1 MHSDKN
7 ESWQCGQPA
16 CSADAGCRIRHIM
29 NITIKDLLDA
39 GVHFGHQLRRFNP
52 KSKKFVFDNRHG
64 ISVIDLEKT
73 FARLEA
79 AAKFVEETVAGG
91 QDVLLVGTKRQ
102 AKDLIKEAA
111 ISCNMPYATSR
122 WLGGTLTNFV
132 TVRRSI
138 EKYKQYM
145 QWEGDGT
152 LEKMHNKESSA
163 IRREMSRMNR
173 NFEGIV
179 ELEKMPGALFVVD
192 TRTEDIAVAEANRLK
207 IPVVALV
214 DTNSDPSLLQYPI
227 PGNDDSLKSIRVIV
241 EVIMDAIQ
249 AGLAQRAQPDA
260 FQTRTVKPVIDAP
273 AVEDQVPVTA
283 LRSEDEDGDA
293 VPESFSTDDDD
304 KK

>member
-1 MHSDKN
+1 MKAGGAASQFVPRKR
-7 ESWQCGQPA
+7 
-16 CSADAGCRIRHIM
+16 DAAQNNM

-52 KSKKFVFDNRHG
+52 KSKKFVFANRHG

-73 FARLEA
+73 YARLEA

-91 QDVLLVGTKRQ
+91 KDVLLVGTKRQ
-102 AKDLIKEAA
+102 ARDLIKEAA
-111 ISCNMPYATSR
+111 ISCNMPYATTR

-138 EKYKQYM
+138 EKYKQYLK
-145 QWEGDGT
+145 WEGDGT
-152 LEKMHNKESSA
+152 LDKMHNKESAA

-179 ELEKMPGALFVVD
+179 DLEGMPGALFVVD
-192 TRTEDIAVAEANRLK
+192 TKMEDIAVAEANRLK

-214 DTNSDPSLLQYPI
+214 DTNSDPSLLEYPI
-227 PGNDDSLKSIRVIV
+227 PGNDDSLRTIPGS
-241 EVIMDAIQ
+241 EWDPLE
-249 AGLAQRAQPDA
+249 AGLAQRAQPEA
-260 FQTRTVKPVIDAP
+260 IQTRTVRPVIEAP

-283 LRSEDEDGDA
+283 IRADDDDND
-293 VPESFSTDDDD
+293 VIPESFSTDDDD
-304 KK
+304 

>member
-1 MHSDKN
+1 VKAGSAA
-7 ESWQCGQPA
+7 GQLVPRER
-16 CSADAGCRIRHIM
+16 DAAQDIM

-73 FARLEA
+73 YARLEI
-79 AAKFVEETVAGG
+79 AAKFIEETVAGG
-91 QDVLLVGTKRQ
+91 KEVLLVGTKRQ

-111 ISCNMPYATSR
+111 IGCNMPYATSR
-122 WLGGTLTNFV
+122 WLGGTMTNFV

-138 EKYKQYM
+138 EKYKQYL

-179 ELEKMPGALFVVD
+179 DLEKMPGALFVVD
-192 TRTEDIAVAEANRLK
+192 TKTEDIAVAEANRLK

-214 DTNSDPSLLQYPI
+214 DTNSDPSKLEYPI

-260 FQTRTVKPVIDAP
+260 IQPRTVKPVIESP
-273 AVEDQVPVTA
+273 TVEDQVPVTA
-283 LRSEDEDGDA
+283 IRSEDEEGDA
-293 VPESFSTDDDD
+293 VPESFSTDADEN
-304 KK
+304 K

>member
-1 MHSDKN
+1 
-7 ESWQCGQPA
+7 
-16 CSADAGCRIRHIM
+16 M

-52 KSKKFVFDNRHG
+52 KSKKFVFANRHG

-73 FARLEA
+73 YARLEA

-91 QDVLLVGTKRQ
+91 KNVLLVGTKRQ
-102 AKDLIKEAA
+102 ARDLIKEAA
-111 ISCNMPYATSR
+111 ISCNMPYATTR

-138 EKYKQYM
+138 EKYKQYL

-152 LEKMHNKESSA
+152 LDKMHNKESAA
-163 IRREMSRMNR
+163 IRREMARMNR

-179 ELEKMPGALFVVD
+179 DLEEMPGAIFVID
-192 TRTEDIAVAEANRLK
+192 TKMEDIAVAEANRLK

-214 DTNSDPSLLQYPI
+214 DTNSDPSLLDYPI

-241 EVIMDAIQ
+241 EVILDAIQ
-249 AGLAQRAQPDA
+249 AGLAQRAQPEA
-260 FQTRTVKPVIDAP
+260 IQTRTVKPVIEAP

-283 LRSEDEDGDA
+283 IRSDDEDGDV
-293 VPESFSTDDDD
+293 VPESFSTDDD
-304 KK
+304 